1 MPRRVGRVGRT
12 NTRRGPQTAGR
23 RQARCQSGPGRPIC
37 RPLARRPSGDRALP
51 KARLCA
57 FDGPASKQ
65 TGGLS
70 RGPPGLCLHLGSMA
84 CVLQPVVGAR
94 VGCRAAVR
102 SRVVVA
108 AASTPPSKGR
118 GFGSKQKQTPQQGAE
133 QSVAKTAFK
142 EGGKS
147 SSEDAAAKARDLLAA
162 KSPTRIVGITV
173 RPARRGACLATR
185 GTRADARWRAGAHG
199 GSEGCGAGRGPSAGR
214 PRL

>member
-1 MPRRVGRVGRT
+1 
-12 NTRRGPQTAGR
+12 
-23 RQARCQSGPGRPIC
+23 
-37 RPLARRPSGDRALP
+37 
-51 KARLCA
+51 
-57 FDGPASKQ
+57 
-65 TGGLS
+65 
-70 RGPPGLCLHLGSMA
+70 MA

-118 GFGSKQKQTPQQGAE
+118 GFGSKQKQQQQQQGGGE
-133 QSVAKTAFK
+133 SVAKTGFK
-142 EGGKS
+142 EEGAKS
-147 SSEDAAAKARDLLAA
+147 NAEGAAAKARDVLAA
-162 KSPTRIVGITV
+162 KSATRIVGITV

>member
-1 MPRRVGRVGRT
+1 MGAPIREEDHKQQAADKPGARVDQIGPYAGHERGARPATEPSRRNASVLLT
-12 NTRRGPQTAGR
+12 APPPNKRGA
-23 RQARCQSGPGRPIC
+23 C
-37 RPLARRPSGDRALP
+37 R
-51 KARLCA
+51 
-57 FDGPASKQ
+57 DG
-65 TGGLS
+65 LF
-70 RGPPGLCLHLGSMA
+70 GLCLHLGSMA
-84 CVLQPVVGAR
+84 GVLQPVVGAR
-94 VGCRAAVR
+94 VACRAAVR
-102 SRVVVA
+102 SRLVVA

-173 RPARRGACLATR
+173 RPARRGACLVTR

-199 GSEGCGAGRGPSAGR
+199 GSEGYGAGRGPSAGR